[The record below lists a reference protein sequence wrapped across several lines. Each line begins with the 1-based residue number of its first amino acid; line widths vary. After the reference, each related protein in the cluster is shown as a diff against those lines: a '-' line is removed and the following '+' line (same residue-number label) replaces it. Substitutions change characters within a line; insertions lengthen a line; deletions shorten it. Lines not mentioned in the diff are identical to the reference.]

1 MNDKTSIDD
10 LFNGHGKDENQNI
23 SDERIKT
30 GTKKRNKT
38 LDISSKPLKSDE
50 DAEDMLLNNNVMI
63 SQITDLSLDK
73 KDRISALEQYFTANQ
88 ENTIELISKLTGMY
102 QFSGTRILE
111 DYLILVCK
119 NKIISSF
126 LKLEASKGLLSFQ
139 EDEEEIDVDDNK
151 EMVEI
156 KKANNKRI
164 KKQND
169 KRKKHGYKMHNL
181 ICSTLKDL
189 PTPCTVSAILI
200 LMECKNYID
209 ECDLYFRKVI
219 NDAIIECDYRYKIIL
234 SLEKND
240 KILNR
245 DFYIRNACSDFLYNT
260 SNMTMYRIL
269 SSQCLLQKYLD
280 ETVDVERVNLTLLS
294 FAEDDGLDY
303 DLRADAADTL
313 MNLGTEYFKNRA
325 LEIIDMLGRMKGTV
339 RTVFENAQNVHTKE
353 VEASVIEILEFL
365 SSVPTMCI
373 DGEPIDLNYIFGQL
387 ESIMKEQISKIPVE
401 FDCKNCKSKEFKNF
415 CSEYCEKQF
424 TSHSKIRMSLNRI
437 LMDRSMYSK
446 FNNNLGGILCKLW
459 SYITEH
465 DQKEELKIRLLQ
477 ELEDMSGTCS
487 TGFASRLLNVISGF
501 GKFSVRISWEEQIIG
516 NVAGRLNAKIK
527 SVCDDNSVFRTDKF
541 EEVID
546 LWLNRN
552 IEIKKEFSKTLNIG
566 ATHENKLGKFYI
578 PTINEEQKNIILED
592 FQGEVL
598 NEMTITSSK
607 FSNRQNFLLFFR
619 TYISSI
625 REEMVAEF
633 VDFISDTDFDLY
645 FRSAII
651 AYEGENY

>member
-1 MNDKTSIDD
+1 
-10 LFNGHGKDENQNI
+10 
-23 SDERIKT
+23 
-30 GTKKRNKT
+30 
-38 LDISSKPLKSDE
+38 
-50 DAEDMLLNNNVMI
+50 
-63 SQITDLSLDK
+63 
-73 KDRISALEQYFTANQ
+73 
-88 ENTIELISKLTGMY
+88 
-102 QFSGTRILE
+102 
-111 DYLILVCK
+111 
-119 NKIISSF
+119 
-126 LKLEASKGLLSFQ
+126 
-139 EDEEEIDVDDNK
+139 
-151 EMVEI
+151 
-156 KKANNKRI
+156 
-164 KKQND
+164 
-169 KRKKHGYKMHNL
+169 
-181 ICSTLKDL
+181 
-189 PTPCTVSAILI
+189 
-200 LMECKNYID
+200 
-209 ECDLYFRKVI
+209 
-219 NDAIIECDYRYKIIL
+219 
-234 SLEKND
+234 
-240 KILNR
+240 
-245 DFYIRNACSDFLYNT
+245 
-260 SNMTMYRIL
+260 MYRIL

-294 FAEDDGLDY
+294 FAEDDVLDY

-373 DGEPIDLNYIFGQL
+373 DDEPIDLNYIFGQL

-401 FDCKNCKSKEFKNF
+401 FDCKNCKSKEFENF